1 MRLGI
6 AITRARN
13 VEPTWTTAHIA
24 VKALELGHAVRF
36 IEPWDFEVDPE
47 GRVVARAH
55 AFEESEDGPVDRDRL
70 CQMLADRTARRR
82 FVELAGLDALL
93 VRINPLD
100 TAVLT
105 FAAAAKAAGVI
116 VLNDPTWLTWTSH
129 KEFLA
134 GLADVRRPATLVTR
148 SRATIHA
155 FYEGQPSGVVVKPAR
170 SSGGK
175 GIARIQRGRPDALDR
190 ALDAARGIGDGYLV
204 VQEYLA
210 EAEAGETRLVWLDG
224 EILGSYVRQ
233 RAPGEFRHN
242 LKRGGLPEPHEPGP
256 EDHRLIET
264 LTPHLRRC
272 GVWLAGIDV
281 IGGRV
286 LEINTLNPG
295 GLHLIQEF
303 SGRDLSRPIVD
314 ALQARVDNAGRS

>member
-6 AITRARN
+6 AITRASN

-24 VKALELGHAVRF
+24 TRALALGHSVRF
-36 IEPWDFEVDPE
+36 IEPWDFEIDPT
-47 GRVVARAH
+47 GRMVARAY
-55 AFEESEDGPVDRDRL
+55 AFEASVDGPVDRHRL
-70 CQMLADRTARRR
+70 CEMLRDRSARRR
-82 FVELAGLDALL
+82 FVGVTQLDALL
-93 VRINPLD
+93 IRINPLN

-105 FAAAAKAAGVI
+105 FASAARDAGVI
-116 VLNDPTWLTWTSH
+116 VLNDPTTLSWTSH
-129 KEFLA
+129 KAFLA
-134 GLADVRRPATLVTR
+134 GLADVAKPKTLVSR
-148 SRATIHA
+148 SRATIEA
-155 FYEGQPSGVVVKPAR
+155 FAMDQANGVVVKPAR
-170 SSGGK
+170 SSGGR
-175 GIARIQRGRPDALDR
+175 GIAKVSAHDLRGLGAAIDQAR
-190 ALDAARGIGDGYLV
+190 AVGDGYLV
-204 VQEYLA
+204 VQEYLR
-210 EAEAGETRLVWLDG
+210 EAEQGEARIVWLDG
-224 EILGSYVRQ
+224 AILGSYVRQ

-242 LKRGGLPEPHEPGP
+242 LKCGGLPEPHEPGQE
-256 EDHRLIET
+256 EDRLIEA

-314 ALQARVDNAGRS
+314 ALQARVDHAGRS

>member
-24 VKALELGHAVRF
+24 TRALEMGHSVRF
-36 IEPWDFEVDPE
+36 IEPWDYEVDPG
-47 GRVVARAH
+47 GRLVARAH
-55 AFEESEDGPVDRDRL
+55 AFEVSEDGPVDRERL
-70 CQMLADRTARRR
+70 CAMLRDRAARRR
-82 FVELAGLDALL
+82 FVEVTALDALL
-93 VRINPLD
+93 IRINPLD

-105 FAAAAKAAGVI
+105 FAMAVKDAGVV
-116 VLNDPTWLTWTSH
+116 VLNDPATLMWTSH

-134 GLADVRRPATLVTR
+134 GLSDVPRPATLVSR

-155 FYEGQPSGVVVKPAR
+155 FFEGQDHGVVVKPAR

-175 GIARIQRGRPDALDR
+175 GIARVDRGRSDALDR
-190 ALDAARGIGDGYLV
+190 ALDHARAIGDGYLV
-204 VQEYLA
+204 VQEYLP
-210 EAEAGETRLVWLDG
+210 EAEQGETRLVWLDG
-224 EILGSYVRQ
+224 AILGSYVRQ

-242 LKRGGLPEPHEPGP
+242 LKRGGRPEAHEPGP
-256 EDHRLIET
+256 EYDKLIET

-314 ALQARVDNAGRS
+314 ALQACVDHAGRS